1 MRTAARETHRRTIA
15 CTNTKLN
22 SEQFRQRLLIQATM
36 EEKKG
41 QGEED
46 CVDERS
52 VEVEENKDITSSF
65 SKLFS
70 ME

>member
-1 MRTAARETHRRTIA
+1 
-15 CTNTKLN
+15 
-22 SEQFRQRLLIQATM
+22 M